1 MPIVSTTR
9 MGRKFPVG
17 STVAVRTDEAPI
29 PHLAI
34 IKKVTPNPDNMNIAL
49 YSVLWLY
56 RAHDCKA
63 APKQLLCSPCSVL
76 RVMPGEG
83 ALKKVVDA
91 GDLKEIFFSC
101 HSGDVPHS
109 TILHEV
115 QVMFLPPGELD
126 SEALQRLRL
135 RPGFICRSLVDTQE
149 WTFHPLRPSLLE
161 DATDR
166 VMLKTLL
173 KASEPE
179 LQQLRRR
186 QSSDS

>member
-1 MPIVSTTR
+1 
-9 MGRKFPVG
+9 
-17 STVAVRTDEAPI
+17 
-29 PHLAI
+29 
-34 IKKVTPNPDNMNIAL
+34 
-49 YSVLWLY
+49 
-56 RAHDCKA
+56 
-63 APKQLLCSPCSVL
+63 
-76 RVMPGEG
+76 
-83 ALKKVVDA
+83 
-91 GDLKEIFFSC
+91 
-101 HSGDVPHS
+101 
-109 TILHEV
+109 
-115 QVMFLPPGELD
+115 MFLPPGELD